1 MKMLLKLITVTFAS
15 ALLFSAAPASA
26 QGKIATVN
34 LNKLFDD
41 YWKTKQAKAAF
52 DDQKADLE
60 KEGKAM
66 MAEFNKKEADYKN
79 LLAASN
85 DQALSDSE
93 RERKKRD
100 AEEALKDLKDR
111 QEALVKFQNQARV
124 TLDERARRMRDNIL
138 SEVRKVVESKA
149 KSLGY
154 ALVIDVGAESANAT
168 PIVLYTNGEN
178 DITAAVLEQLNA
190 NAPPEASTPTKKSA
204 DEKPATA
211 PKK

>member
-1 MKMLLKLITVTFAS
+1 MKMLLKLVTVAFAS
-15 ALLFSAAPASA
+15 GLLFTAAPASA

-60 KEGKAM
+60 KEGKGMLAD
-66 MAEFNKKEADYKN
+66 FNKSEADYKS

-85 DQALSDSE
+85 DQAISDTE
-93 RERKKRD
+93 RDKKKRE
-100 AEEALKDLKDR
+100 AEEMLKRLKDQ
-111 QEALVKFQNQARV
+111 QEALARFQNQARV

-149 KSLGY
+149 KSLNYGM
-154 ALVIDVGAESANAT
+154 VIDVGAETPNAT
-168 PIVLYTNGEN
+168 PIILYSNGES
-178 DITAAVLEQLNA
+178 DITGAVLEQLNA
-190 NAPPEASTPTKKSA
+190 NAPPEASKKS
-204 DEKPATA
+204 DDKPATA

>member
-1 MKMLLKLITVTFAS
+1 MKMLLKFLTATFAS
-15 ALLFSAAPASA
+15 VLLLAAAPAFA
-26 QGKIATVN
+26 QGKIATVS

-66 MAEFNKKEADYKN
+66 MAEFNKSESDYKA
-79 LLAASN
+79 LLAASS
-85 DQALSDSE
+85 DPAISDSE
-93 RERKKRD
+93 RDKKKRD
-100 AEEALKDLKDR
+100 AEDKLKLLKDQ
-111 QEALVKFQNQARV
+111 QEAVVKFQNQARV

-138 SEVRKVVESKA
+138 SEVRKVIESKSR
-149 KSLGY
+149 SLSY
-154 ALVIDVGAESANAT
+154 SLVIDVGAETPNAT
-168 PIVLYTNGEN
+168 PIILYSNGEN

-190 NAPPEASTPTKKSA
+190 NAPPEASKKGA
-204 DEKPATA
+204 DEKPTSA

>member
-1 MKMLLKLITVTFAS
+1 MKMLLKLITATFAS
-15 ALLFSAAPASA
+15 ALLLAAAPASA

-41 YWKTKQAKAAF
+41 YWQTKQAKAAF

-66 MAEFNKKEADYKN
+66 MAEFNKNEAVYKT

-85 DQALSDSE
+85 DQAISDSE
-93 RERKKRD
+93 RDRKKRD
-100 AEEALKDLKDR
+100 AEEKLKLLKDQ

-138 SEVRKVVESKA
+138 SEVRKVVESKS

-178 DITAAVLEQLNA
+178 DITA
-190 NAPPEASTPTKKSA
+190 S
-204 DEKPATA
+204 
-211 PKK
+211 

>member
-1 MKMLLKLITVTFAS
+1 MKMLLKFLTIAFAS
-15 ALLFSAAPASA
+15 ALIMAAAPTFA
-26 QGKIATVN
+26 QGKIATVS

-60 KEGKAM
+60 KEGKSMLAD
-66 MAEFNKKEADYKN
+66 FKKLEADYKA

-85 DQALSDSE
+85 DQAISDSE
-93 RERKKRD
+93 RDKKKRD
-100 AEEALKDLKDR
+100 AEEKLKLLKDQD
-111 QEALVKFQNQARV
+111 EALQKFQNQARV

-138 SEVRKVVESKA
+138 AEVRKVIESKS
-149 KSLGY
+149 KSMGFS
-154 ALVIDVGAESANAT
+154 LVIDVGAETPNAT
-168 PIVLYTNGEN
+168 PVILYTNGEN

-190 NAPPEASTPTKKSA
+190 NAPPEASTKKSS
-204 DEKPATA
+204 DDKPASS